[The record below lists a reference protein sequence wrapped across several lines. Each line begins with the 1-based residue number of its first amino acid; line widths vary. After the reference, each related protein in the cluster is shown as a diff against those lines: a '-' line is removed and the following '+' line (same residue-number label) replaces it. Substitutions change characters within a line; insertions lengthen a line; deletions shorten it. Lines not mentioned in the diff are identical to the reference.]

1 MAKRNR
7 DIPTNER
14 YRVTNQPGSVDN
26 RSTLFSVTEGLFLLV
41 WMTGIV
47 NSSQVDQGRG
57 GGACHG
63 LLVAEASL
71 CKRKIYMY
79 KIQVNGGKRKVKE
92 KYIFVIYIV
101 HGM

>member
-1 MAKRNR
+1 
-7 DIPTNER
+7 
-14 YRVTNQPGSVDN
+14 VDN
-26 RSTLFSVTEGLFLLV
+26 LSTLFSVTEGLFLLV

-47 NSSQVDQGRG
+47 DSNQVDQGRG

-63 LLVAEASL
+63 LLVAEESL
-71 CKRKIYMY
+71 RKRKIYMY